1 LKETTTMADTYMSL
15 ALNQSGLIT
24 DLDFEDWNIIDFP
37 TDIDD

>member
-1 LKETTTMADTYMSL
+1 MADTHMSL

-24 DLDFEDWNIIDFP
+24 DMELADWNIIDFP